1 MRKKIKPSDIVVTTN
16 YCIYG
21 SIKIPKGTYF
31 TVKSNAIGRVTGSHL
46 YHVKENGK
54 IFNDTEVEL
63 AKTFRLND
71 IVSCKGKSGNWRVTK
86 VYVHNENLIYDL
98 TSTKEDNK
106 IHFANHKDLI
116 GVNITTNIEP
126 GDHILILANK
136 NNDKKNI
143 YTVEKVYQS
152 AGSTF
157 FTVKEIDR
165 SFEEK
170 DVRIW
175 EGKDKRIRDKFYI
188 ISKLLR
194 TNEHDL
200 EKFRMVQDQ
209 IDTVSVDRANLRQ
222 YYDDFIEKRIVT
234 KETIKEL
241 NLMYKDNLEMEEWIK
256 GKLKQM
262 ENENVWK
269 VIQINGLARKR

>member
-63 AKTFRLND
+63 AKTFRLKD

-86 VYVHNENLIYDL
+86 VYVHNEKLIYDL
-98 TSTKEDNK
+98 TSTKEDNR
-106 IHFANHKDLI
+106 IHFANHHKDLI

-126 GDHILILANK
+126 GDHILILAN
-136 NNDKKNI
+136 NDKHI
-143 YTVEKVYQS
+143 YTVEKIYQS

-157 FTVKEIDR
+157 YAVKEIDR

-175 EGKDKRIRDKFYI
+175 EGKDKRVRDKFYI

-194 TNEHDL
+194 TNEHNL

-209 IDTVSVDRANLRQ
+209 IDTVSVDRANLQQ

-241 NLMYKDNLEMEEWIK
+241 NLMYRDNLETKKWIDDSIK
-256 GKLKQM
+256 KFGV
-262 ENENVWK
+262 ENV
-269 VIQINGLARKR
+269 